1 MTQPSGWYDDPA
13 DPSGLRYWDGIIWTE
28 RTVPK
33 QSPTASASTIGH
45 AVDPYAAAPPSA
57 YPPAYPPGQAPY
69 PPSTP
74 TPYGQP
80 PAGRDYGAAPTY
92 QWRPQGPTTLDGAP
106 LAQWWQ
112 RLLAAMIDGVV
123 VGLAGALMAF
133 PWWRDFL
140 TWYVAFL
147 QKSMSGAADPALATL
162 MTEIS
167 TEMAR
172 FIVPITLIQA
182 GVAFVYHV
190 AFLTRNG
197 ASLGKMALG
206 IRVRRVG
213 RPGPSASWTL
223 LVGRPCNWSSPCSVW
238 SRSSGRSPGWSVI
251 WTRPGS
257 CGTNGVSVCT
267 TRSPTRW
274 WSRSHPVADAGTR
287 HTRGAAS
294 RSSRELSPL
303 RWGSGRGGSA
313 DPRGSG
319 R

>member
-45 AVDPYAAAPPSA
+45 AVDPYAAPPSA

-147 QKSMSGAADPALATL
+147 QKSMSGAADPNLATV

-213 RPGPSASWTL
+213 RPGPLSLLDAARRQALQLVLTL
-223 LVGRPCNWSSPCSVW
+223 LGVVPF
-238 SRSSGRSPGWSVI
+238 I
-251 WTRPGS
+251 GS
-257 CGTNGVSVCT
+257 ITGLVSYLDEAWLLWDQRRQCL
-267 TRSPTRW
+267 
-274 WSRSHPVADAGTR
+274 HDKIADTVV
-287 HTRGAAS
+287 
-294 RSSRELSPL
+294 EQKP
-303 RWGSGRGGSA
+303 
-313 DPRGSG
+313 PR

>member
-147 QKSMSGAADPALATL
+147 QKSMSGAADPNLATV

-213 RPGPSASWTL
+213 RPGPLSVLDAARRQALQLVLTL
-223 LVGRPCNWSSPCSVW
+223 LGVVP
-238 SRSSGRSPGWSVI
+238 I
-251 WTRPGS
+251 IGS
-257 CGTNGVSVCT
+257 ITGLVSYLDEAWLLWDQRRQCL
-267 TRSPTRW
+267 
-274 WSRSHPVADAGTR
+274 HDKIADTVV
-287 HTRGAAS
+287 
-294 RSSRELSPL
+294 EQKP
-303 RWGSGRGGSA
+303 
-313 DPRGSG
+313 PR

>member
-45 AVDPYAAAPPSA
+45 AVDPYAAAPPS
-57 YPPAYPPGQAPY
+57 AYPPGQAPY

-213 RPGPSASWTL
+213 RPGPLSVLDAARRQALQLVLTL
-223 LVGRPCNWSSPCSVW
+223 LGVVP
-238 SRSSGRSPGWSVI
+238 I
-251 WTRPGS
+251 IGS
-257 CGTNGVSVCT
+257 ITGLVSYLDEAWLLWDQRRQCL
-267 TRSPTRW
+267 
-274 WSRSHPVADAGTR
+274 HDKIADTVV
-287 HTRGAAS
+287 
-294 RSSRELSPL
+294 EQKP
-303 RWGSGRGGSA
+303 
-313 DPRGSG
+313 PR

>member
-147 QKSMSGAADPALATL
+147 QKSMSGAADPNLATV

-213 RPGPSASWTL
+213 RPGPLSLLDAARRQALQLVLTL
-223 LVGRPCNWSSPCSVW
+223 LGVVPFIGSITGLVSYLDEAWLLWDQRRQCLHDKIADTVVEQKP
-238 SRSSGRSPGWSVI
+238 SRR
-251 WTRPGS
+251 
-257 CGTNGVSVCT
+257 
-267 TRSPTRW
+267 
-274 WSRSHPVADAGTR
+274 
-287 HTRGAAS
+287 
-294 RSSRELSPL
+294 
-303 RWGSGRGGSA
+303 
-313 DPRGSG
+313 
-319 R
+319 

>member
-213 RPGPSASWTL
+213 RPGPLSLLDAARRQALQLVLTL
-223 LVGRPCNWSSPCSVW
+223 LGVVPF
-238 SRSSGRSPGWSVI
+238 I
-251 WTRPGS
+251 GS
-257 CGTNGVSVCT
+257 ITGLVSYLDEAWLLWDQRRQCL
-267 TRSPTRW
+267 
-274 WSRSHPVADAGTR
+274 HDKIADTVV
-287 HTRGAAS
+287 
-294 RSSRELSPL
+294 EQKP
-303 RWGSGRGGSA
+303 
-313 DPRGSG
+313 PR